1 LLCVWQAHW
10 TIYVFPRPPWR
21 KLQVR
26 LHVDFHSLSFLLPVQ
41 NELKRLH
48 NMRINIICVVNHAWA
63 LSLSTGICLCL
74 CKFLSI
80 CVAVHWILLLKMSSL
95 FMRYMVCWPRRNYQ
109 IDQKINECSFL
120 FCRLT
125 ARWLMWLVFLWYVS
139 GCALFWSGDTSLKVW
154 DLAFRGILS

>member
-1 LLCVWQAHW
+1 
-10 TIYVFPRPPWR
+10 
-21 KLQVR
+21 
-26 LHVDFHSLSFLLPVQ
+26 
-41 NELKRLH
+41 
-48 NMRINIICVVNHAWA
+48 VNHAWA

-139 GCALFWSGDTSLKVW
+139 QGALYFGVETLLLKCETWLSEAFSPNKFRLTQIQKEDLIQIWKFGLDHGTSL
-154 DLAFRGILS
+154 LFYIM